1 MPQNE
6 ETTMC
11 REDWK
16 AIHQHCSIANY
27 MLKAYTK
34 WAEAEKLQTNP
45 AHSDFFTGIPRIA
58 DVQDLKFYESS
69 LKDLA
74 LYQRAVVSKL
84 RDELTS

>member
-6 ETTMC
+6 EITMS
-11 REDWK
+11 REDWR
-16 AIHQHCSIANY
+16 AISQHCRIANY
-27 MLKAYTK
+27 NLKAHTK

-69 LKDLA
+69 LKDLS

>member
-1 MPQNE
+1 
-6 ETTMC
+6 MC
-11 REDWK
+11 REDWR
-16 AIHQHCSIANY
+16 AIRQHCSISNY
-27 MLKAYTK
+27 MLKAHTK

-58 DVQDLKFYESS
+58 DVQDLKFLNSESS
-69 LKDLA
+69 LKDLF

>member
-1 MPQNE
+1 
-6 ETTMC
+6 
-11 REDWK
+11 
-16 AIHQHCSIANY
+16 
-27 MLKAYTK
+27 MLKAHTK

-58 DVQDLKFYESS
+58 DVQDLKFLNSESS
-69 LKDLA
+69 LKDLF